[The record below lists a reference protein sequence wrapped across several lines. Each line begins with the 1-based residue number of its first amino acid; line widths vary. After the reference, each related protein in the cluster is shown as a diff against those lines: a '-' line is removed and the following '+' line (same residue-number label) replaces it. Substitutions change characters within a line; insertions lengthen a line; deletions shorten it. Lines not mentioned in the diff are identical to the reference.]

1 MVKMLS
7 LFNNNFIIQFICLHS
22 IDWISMDYLSRAFWL
37 LNTQTPYFLFSKL
50 SNRHCTLIF
59 KMADVTVAHTV
70 CWYKFTTASMPCA
83 RIILPAMLKI
93 IITATSLQY

>member
-1 MVKMLS
+1 
-7 LFNNNFIIQFICLHS
+7 
-22 IDWISMDYLSRAFWL
+22 
-37 LNTQTPYFLFSKL
+37 
-50 SNRHCTLIF
+50 
-59 KMADVTVAHTV
+59 MADVTVAHTV